1 MEFDW
6 TKLTTNIGNI
16 LGASAD
22 AYSTVK
28 TADALKHQ
36 QLNGDGGAYTNGAFQ
51 TTQQSGET
59 TNTVLLIGAA
69 VLLVMFLKD

>member
-1 MEFDW
+1 MDTSWIEN
-6 TKLTTNIGNI
+6 LLRAG
-16 LGASAD
+16 SD

-36 QLNGDGGAYTNGAFQ
+36 QVNSDSSAYTNGAFQ
-51 TTQQSGET
+51 TTQGSAP